1 MKHLAKSSSTCWD
14 ERLSSILS
22 PPSGHDL
29 QCPAMTAGCEH
40 FLLLIIL
47 RDAPVLLWAGDAL
60 LHYHVSAE
68 RAGDRWSAVG
78 EKCHEGSCCHHS
90 PPSHPFS
97 PLPHCL
103 PSHNSPLSPLILTLF
118 LLLHPLTPL
127 VRIVRGIAGCKYLL
141 KLKMRSFYTSEC
153 NAQLIL
159 KNEIFNFKSL
169 VWMKCN
175 NWLLLTKL

>member
-1 MKHLAKSSSTCWD
+1 MYLQPEGLILYFLILVSRYLFWVSSLVSLLYKTPCKVLFHLLRWKGLPFYLLHWLTTCNARQWQ
-14 ERLSSILS
+14 LAVSISL
-22 PPSGHDL
+22 
-29 QCPAMTAGCEH
+29 

-103 PSHNSPLSPLILTLF
+103 PSHNSPPLPPHPCPIPPPSPP
-118 LLLHPLTPL
+118 HSP
-127 VRIVRGIAGCKYLL
+127 CQD
-141 KLKMRSFYTSEC
+141 C
-153 NAQLIL
+153 
-159 KNEIFNFKSL
+159 
-169 VWMKCN
+169 
-175 NWLLLTKL
+175 

>member
-1 MKHLAKSSSTCWD
+1 MPRSYCEQEMLFCIITSLQRGRVTGGQQWGRNVTKAAVVITPHPP
-14 ERLSSILS
+14 IPS
-22 PPSGHDL
+22 PPF
-29 QCPAMTAGCEH
+29 PTA
-40 FLLLIIL
+40 
-47 RDAPVLLWAGDAL
+47 
-60 LHYHVSAE
+60 
-68 RAGDRWSAVG
+68 
-78 EKCHEGSCCHHS
+78 
-90 PPSHPFS
+90 SHPTT
-97 PLPHCL
+97 P
-103 PSHNSPLSPLILTLF
+103 PLSPLILTLF

>member
-1 MKHLAKSSSTCWD
+1 MYLQPYIIFSWWAYCIKHLAKYNPLPLAEMKGSLPFYLLHRITTCNARQWQ
-14 ERLSSILS
+14 LAVSISL
-22 PPSGHDL
+22 
-29 QCPAMTAGCEH
+29 

-103 PSHNSPLSPLILTLF
+103 PSHNSPPLPPHPYPIPPPSPP
-118 LLLHPLTPL
+118 HSP
-127 VRIVRGIAGCKYLL
+127 CQD
-141 KLKMRSFYTSEC
+141 C
-153 NAQLIL
+153 
-159 KNEIFNFKSL
+159 
-169 VWMKCN
+169 
-175 NWLLLTKL
+175 